1 MRKVYDGNN
10 WTPCDTLDVAVSL
23 LTQVIM
29 LPLIG
34 TEQGLGNLWFFAP
47 LAFGAI
53 GIGLALSSKWS
64 GRKDVRLDRGAK
76 SLGASV
82 RTDVCNF
89 RIYRRGHFL
98 CDVARYADTGRGR

>member
-1 MRKVYDGNN
+1 MGTIGRLAIL
-10 WTPCDTLDVAVSL
+10 LDVAVSL

-64 GRKDVRLDRGAK
+64 GRKDVRWIEEQI
-76 SLGASV
+76 V
-82 RTDVCNF
+82 RA
-89 RIYRRGHFL
+89 L
-98 CDVARYADTGRGR
+98 A